1 MYKYASPKTN
11 EHAKWAP
18 SSCKEGFKTSQQTQI
33 QMEKRIEQNRHIY
46 IYMSTKTTYIVL
58 QNPNLH
64 DMILDR
70 FVIHI

>member
-46 IYMSTKTTYIVL
+46 IYVNQNNIYRVTKP
-58 QNPNLH
+58 QPA
-64 DMILDR
+64 
-70 FVIHI
+70 